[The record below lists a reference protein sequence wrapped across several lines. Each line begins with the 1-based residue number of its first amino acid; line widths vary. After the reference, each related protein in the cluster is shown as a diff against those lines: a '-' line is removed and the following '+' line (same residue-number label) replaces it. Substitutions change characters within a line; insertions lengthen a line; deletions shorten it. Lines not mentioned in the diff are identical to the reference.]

1 MTEQLCPPA
10 LKSLPLTTAQA
21 SAADQQ
27 TCPTTERA
35 EVVARKGVLSAL
47 RPDPHT
53 TTAPTADRRTAA

>member
-1 MTEQLCPPA
+1 MTEQPRPPA

-21 SAADQQ
+21 SATDEQ

-35 EVVARKGVLSAL
+35 EVGGRKGVLSAL
-47 RPDPHT
+47 RPAPHT